1 MDKFSSYISSNKK
14 RFDLEDPFKGYFN
27 DNYEL
32 EKSQEGILKSQ
43 KIFDWLNRISF
54 GSKNDLYTYQQALET
69 KTGPMIKINGQDIL
83 MISSYDYL
91 GLIGHPYIEKSA
103 IEAIKQFGTNTGGVR
118 LLTGT
123 AIIHRKFEKELASF
137 IGTEASMMY
146 SSGYLANLA
155 VINAL
160 CNEDDLIF
168 LDQKIHQSIV
178 EACKLAQVPYLK
190 FRHNDINSLND
201 LLDENNNKGNKLII
215 SEGIFSMDGD
225 ICPLPELLDIKK
237 RKNAYLM
244 IDESHS
250 IGVLGKSGKGVHEY
264 YGINPKEID
273 IWTASLSKAI
283 PSNGGYI
290 AGGKELIYY
299 LQHGSSPFFFSA
311 ASSPASVGAASAALK
326 IIVKEKTRLK
336 NLWKNTELLI
346 DGFKNSGW
354 VLLSDESPI
363 IPVLIGTEM
372 DAYNLTRSLFNY
384 GIVALAI
391 VYPAVPKNEARLRI
405 CATAAL
411 DEDTINYVISV
422 FNKIKSEGNTQIA
435 DNKSG
440 SF

>member
-1 MDKFSSYISSNKK
+1 MDKFSSYFSPNKK
-14 RFDLEDPFKGYFN
+14 KFDLDDPFLGYFN
-27 DNYEL
+27 DNFKL
-32 EKSQEGILKSQ
+32 EKSLKGIPKSQ
-43 KIFDWLNRISF
+43 KIIDWLNRVSY

-69 KTGPMIKINGQDIL
+69 KAGPKININGQDIL

-103 IEAIKQFGTNTGGVR
+103 IEAIKQFGTSTGGVR

-123 AIIHRKFEKELASF
+123 ATIHRNFEKELANF
-137 IGTEASMMY
+137 LGTEASMMF

-155 VINAL
+155 VINAF
-160 CNEDDLIF
+160 CDKDDLIF

-190 FRHNDINSLND
+190 FRHNDTNSLID
-201 LLDENNNKGNKLII
+201 LIDGNKIKGKKLII

-237 RKNAYLM
+237 RKKAYLM

-250 IGVLGKSGKGVHEY
+250 LGVLGKNGKGVHEY
-264 YGINPKEID
+264 YGINPEEID

-311 ASSPASVGAASAALK
+311 ASSPSSVGAASAALK
-326 IIVKEKTRLK
+326 IIANEKTRLE

-354 VLLSDESPI
+354 IVLSDQSPI

-372 DAYNLTRSLFNY
+372 DAYNITRSLFNY

-391 VYPAVPKNEARLRI
+391 VYPVVPKNEARLRI
-405 CATAAL
+405 CATAAQ
-411 DEDTINYVISV
+411 DEDMINYVISV
-422 FNKIKSEGNTQIA
+422 FNKIKT
-435 DNKSG
+435 K
-440 SF
+440 